1 MDGRYMDLIRA
12 ELSGLYGEEVL
23 RDMAQVIRLYALYDG
38 DGQRWPARVGELDYE
53 PTVKRTNFIKK
64 IIKEESRFMMGKE
77 PEIRIA
83 ARYGAQREGAA
94 AIERWL
100 GEVLG
105 RARWGDKLIKGA
117 RDCFIGKRVALKLTG
132 APGGELG
139 VQFRPSPEFVYEVE
153 DEDSERL
160 AKVIFFY
167 QIRESMDRSKQRIW
181 RQKYEMRG
189 GRCLLS
195 EAVCDGFGNVV
206 EMRCDGEDTGL
217 DFIPV
222 YVIVN
227 DGLTGDML
235 GESDVAEL
243 WDDQDAYNRLKS
255 DDMDALRFNLFPMRV
270 FKDASQ
276 ETMDNIKIAPGA
288 LVDASTEPASGQQVS
303 AEILESKFSYDDRM
317 EHALERI
324 KEDMHA
330 LMNVPNLSVEKLKGY
345 AASGKAMKSLYWG
358 LMCRCEEKWNA
369 WDAAL
374 VFMADAMVKMAR
386 AYGIADLPDVAYTV
400 HIEHRYPIPDD
411 EEAER
416 EGDMREVA
424 QGVRSRR
431 GYIEKWQPEIDGEAE
446 LEQIAKERG
455 AGE

>member
-1 MDGRYMDLIRA
+1 MDLIRA

-38 DGQRWPARVGELDYE
+38 DGQRWSPRAGELDYE
-53 PTVKRTNFIKK
+53 PTVKRTNYIKK
-64 IIKEESRFMMGKE
+64 IIKEESRFMMGNE
-77 PEIRIA
+77 PEILIMPRD
-83 ARYGAQREGAA
+83 GGGREAAA

-100 GEVLG
+100 HELLG
-105 RARWGDKLIKGA
+105 RQRWGDKLIKGA
-117 RDCFIGKRVALKLTG
+117 RDCFIGKRVALKLSG
-132 APGGELG
+132 APGGGLS

-160 AKVIFFY
+160 SKVIFFY
-167 QIRESMDRSKQRIW
+167 QTRESMDRGKQRIW

-189 GRCLLS
+189 GRCLVS
-195 EAVCDGFGNVV
+195 ENVCDGFGNVI
-206 EMRCDGEDTGL
+206 ERRSEEEDTGL

-227 DGLTGDML
+227 DALTGDML

-303 AEILESKFSYDDRM
+303 AEILESKFNYDERM

-330 LMNVPNLSVEKLKGY
+330 MMSVPCVSVEKLKGY
-345 AASGKAMKSLYWG
+345 AASAKAMRSLYWG
-358 LMCRCEEKWNA
+358 LLCRCEEKWNA

-374 VFMADAMVKMAR
+374 TFMADALVKMAR
-386 AYGIADLPDVAYTV
+386 AYGIAELPEAEYTV

-416 EGDMREVA
+416 ERDMQEVA
-424 QGVRSRR
+424 RGVRSRR
-431 GYIEKWQPEIDGEAE
+431 SYIEKWQPEADSAAE
-446 LEQIAKERG
+446 LAQIGKE
-455 AGE
+455 AGGEEAG

>member
-1 MDGRYMDLIRA
+1 MNLIRA

-38 DGQRWPARVGELDYE
+38 EGQRWSPRAGELDYE
-53 PTVKRTNFIKK
+53 PTVKRTNYIKK
-64 IIKEESRFMMGKE
+64 LIKEESRFMMGNE
-77 PEIRIA
+77 PEIRIVP
-83 ARYGAQREGAA
+83 RDGSQREAA
-94 AIERWL
+94 AQIERWL
-100 GEVLG
+100 GELLG
-105 RARWGDKLIKGA
+105 RQRWGDKLIKGA
-117 RDCFIGKRVALKLTG
+117 RDCFVGKRVALKLTG

-139 VQFRPSPEFVYEVE
+139 VQFRPSPEFVYETE

-160 AKVIFFY
+160 RRVIFFY
-167 QIRESMDRSKQRIW
+167 QTKESMDRSRQRFW

-206 EMRCDGEDTGL
+206 EQRSEEADTGL

-276 ETMDNIKIAPGA
+276 ETMDHIRIAPGA

-303 AEILESKFSYDDRM
+303 AEILESKFNYDERM

-324 KEDMHA
+324 REDMHA
-330 LMNVPNLSVEKLKGY
+330 MVSVPCLSTERLKGY
-345 AASGKAMKSLYWG
+345 AASAKAMRSLYWG
-358 LMCRCEEKWNA
+358 LLCRCEEKWNA

-374 VFMADAMVKMAR
+374 IFMADALVRMAR
-386 AYGIADLPDVAYTV
+386 AYGIAALPEAAYSV

-431 GYIEKWQPEIDGEAE
+431 SYIEKWQAE
-446 LEQIAKERG
+446 RDAGAEMAQIGRENETMGR
-455 AGE
+455 